1 MSEYENV
8 SLPPEIEEIIDD
20 LEKEFVRD
28 YKHAMIKGT
37 LNGIFGTLFVILV
50 VLVILLIVR

>member
-1 MSEYENV
+1 MNEYEYVN
-8 SLPPEIEEIIDD
+8 LPPEIEAIIDD

-37 LNGIFGTLFVILV
+37 LNGIFGTLFVFLV
-50 VLVILLIVR
+50 VLVVILIVR

>member
-1 MSEYENV
+1 MREYEYV

-20 LEKEFVRD
+20 LEEEFVRD

>member
-8 SLPPEIEEIIDD
+8 SLPPEIEAIIDD

-37 LNGIFGTLFVILV
+37 LNGIFGTLLV
-50 VLVILLIVR
+50 VLVILVVILIVR